1 MKTMKKTNLKRNAV
15 YLGSA
20 LCLLSACAMPSL
32 SPQQC
37 LNGNWQAIGYN
48 DGVAGHYPSRINDH
62 QQACAETG
70 VVPDF
75 QAWQRGRQQGLA
87 HYCTEA
93 NARRRGEQG
102 QSFNAVCPASQASR
116 LQSIH
121 DRAYRRYQRQQ
132 QLSNDKRKVERLR
145 EELSKLRSG
154 DMLDF
159 ESESEAR
166 EYMLR
171 IQKEILVLE
180 KRIRK
185 NEIGEY

>member
-1 MKTMKKTNLKRNAV
+1 MKILKTTSPKINAV

-37 LNGNWQAIGYN
+37 LSGNWQAIGYN
-48 DGVAGHYPSRINDH
+48 DGVAGYYPSRINDH

-93 NARRRGEQG
+93 NARHRGEQG
-102 QSFNAVCPASQASR
+102 QGFNAVCPASQANR

-132 QLSNDKRKVERLR
+132 RLSDDKRKVEELR
-145 EELSKLRSG
+145 DELSKLRGG
-154 DMLDF
+154 DMLHF
-159 ESESEAR
+159 ETESEAR
-166 EYMLR
+166 EYMLK

-180 KRIRK
+180 RRIRK
-185 NEIGEY
+185 NEMSGY